1 MDYFSHNTFANHY
14 KTAEFFFESAKLNS
28 EGQFYHL
35 VSCISF
41 CAFSLEAY
49 INHQG
54 YIEQNEEWNEWDLDK
69 HPCFKTKVK
78 KLAEILHFDIDF
90 NNDIFSIITPL
101 FQFRDFI
108 VHGRTEQV
116 IKRVKKP
123 QNNTKGAILNLSS
136 YIDKFC
142 TIKNAEVILKN
153 TKEIMEQFNEQSQ
166 FDISKSRLFSLGNG
180 SYAVKRT

>member
-1 MDYFSHNTFANHY
+1 MDYFNHNTFASHY
-14 KTAEFFFESAKLNS
+14 KTAEFLFENAKANN
-28 EGQFYHL
+28 EGQFYNL

-54 YIEQNEEWNEWDLDK
+54 FIEQNKEWEQWDSNE

-78 KLAEILHFDIDF
+78 RLAKLVNINVDF
-90 NNDIFSIITPL
+90 NSETFAIITPL
-101 FQFRDFI
+101 FQFRDII

-123 QNNTKGAILNLSS
+123 QNNTRGAMLNLSS
-136 YIDKFC
+136 EIDKFC
-142 TIKNAEVILKN
+142 TIKNAEMILKS
-153 TKEIMEQFNEQSQ
+153 TRIIIEKFNEE
-166 FDISKSRLFSLGNG
+166 SKSKIARSRLFSLGNG
-180 SYAVKRT
+180 SLAVQRT